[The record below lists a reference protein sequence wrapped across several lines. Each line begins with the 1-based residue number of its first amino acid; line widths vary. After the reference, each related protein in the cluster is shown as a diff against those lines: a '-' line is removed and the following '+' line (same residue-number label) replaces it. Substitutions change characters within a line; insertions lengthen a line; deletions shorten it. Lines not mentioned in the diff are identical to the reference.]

1 MTRKVLYDVYKYG
14 TIVKSGAQ
22 AKEAAQIT
30 KTLTGNINTYAQRG
44 FKTQT
49 GYVIKLHGE
58 PYKTEE
64 KAKSDPAMKE
74 FWIEW
79 ERVTRSIRKTV
90 KWVKH
95 GGKKLT
101 VIPRIVAK

>member
-1 MTRKVLYDVYKYG
+1 MTRKALYDVYKNG
-14 TIVKSGAQ
+14 TIVKNGVQ
-22 AKEAAQIT
+22 AKEAAKIT
-30 KTLTGNINTYAQRG
+30 KTLTGNINTYARRG

-64 KAKSDPAMKE
+64 KSDPAMKE

-79 ERVTRSIRKTV
+79 ERVTRSIRKKV

-101 VIPRIVAK
+101 VMPRIVAK